1 MQDIQAQ
8 IIDFER
14 EIRDLKTAQAI
25 PGYISMNRAS
35 GTVPAQTYNGTYTW
49 TIHYEDVGDT
59 NPPITLQHA
68 YQTGDTLL
76 PYDPATNTQKFE
88 MHRTNETLYVATTF
102 TIISS
107 RPITSITQ
115 DF

>member
-14 EIRDLKTAQAI
+14 ELRDLKTAQTI
-25 PGYISMNRAS
+25 PGYISMNRSS
-35 GTVPAQTYNGTYTW
+35 GTIPARTYNGTYTW

-59 NPPITLQHA
+59 NPPITMLNTYA
-68 YQTGDTLL
+68 TGDTLL
-76 PYDPATNTQKFE
+76 PYDQSTNTQKYE
-88 MHRTNETLYVATTF
+88 MHRTNETIYVATTF
-102 TIISS
+102 TVISS
-107 RPITSITQ
+107 RPISSITR